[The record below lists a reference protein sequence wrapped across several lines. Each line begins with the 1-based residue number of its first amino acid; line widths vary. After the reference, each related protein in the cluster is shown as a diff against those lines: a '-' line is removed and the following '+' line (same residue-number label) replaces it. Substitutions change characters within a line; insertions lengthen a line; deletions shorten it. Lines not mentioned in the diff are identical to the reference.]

1 MKLLRTNKLSSK
13 SSAIC
18 VRLRTD
24 RFDFV
29 SQTHFMNKYIVVYA
43 ISALA
48 MLCIDMVWL
57 GVVAKSYYRG
67 KIGHL
72 MAAEVNFPA
81 GMIFY
86 LLFPIGIMYFSHATW
101 AVNSPWFATFATG
114 ALFGFF
120 AYATYDLTNLS
131 TLRGWP
137 VLLSM
142 IDVGW
147 GTLISGVVAV
157 IARAV
162 FVNI

>member
-1 MKLLRTNKLSSK
+1 
-13 SSAIC
+13 
-18 VRLRTD
+18 
-24 RFDFV
+24 
-29 SQTHFMNKYIVVYA
+29 MNKYIVVYVV
-43 ISALA
+43 SALV
-48 MLCIDMVWL
+48 MLCIDMAWL

-86 LLFPIGIMYFSHATW
+86 LIFPIGIIFFSHNTW
-101 AVNSPWFATFATG
+101 SAQSPWIATFAMG
-114 ALFGFF
+114 AIFGFF

-137 VLLSM
+137 VMLSV

-147 GTLISGVVAV
+147 GALISGVVAV
-157 IARAV
+157 TARAV
-162 FVNI
+162 FIRI